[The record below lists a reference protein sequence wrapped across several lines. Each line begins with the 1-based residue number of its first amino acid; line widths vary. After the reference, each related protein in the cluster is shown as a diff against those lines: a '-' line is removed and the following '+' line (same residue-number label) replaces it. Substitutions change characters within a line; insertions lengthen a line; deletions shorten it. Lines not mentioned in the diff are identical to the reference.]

1 MIMYFNSDS
10 DFGFAGGVLVPALLS
25 DHLVR
30 DVGVDCLFHLGGLTL
45 AVALVGP
52 RPFLAFSPFL
62 GDCFASRSAVE
73 LSASML

>member
-45 AVALVGP
+45 VALVGP
-52 RPFLAFSPFL
+52 CPFLAFSPFL